1 MAVELVAEL
10 QPVTTGDVI
19 VRTGDA
25 ADAMYF
31 VLEGSVSVRVPL
43 ASGRSRRLSTL
54 GAGVA
59 FGEMAILDDQPRSA
73 DVVADEDGALAR
85 LAVDDLRELAIEH
98 PNLAATLYRN
108 LSVALSRRLRSA
120 NEQVRA
126 LEQ

>member
-1 MAVELVAEL
+1 
-10 QPVTTGDVI
+10 
-19 VRTGDA
+19 
-25 ADAMYF
+25 MYF

-85 LAVDDLRELAIEH
+85 LSVDDLRDLAIEH
-98 PNLAATLYRN
+98 PNLGATLYRN